1 MKRGAGGRILREEIF
16 ITVRYYKSEN
26 RWYSLNTINFEEFGF
41 DPLSAQTENAI
52 IHGKKGSRSREI
64 CRGLDANVGQFV
76 DK

>member
-1 MKRGAGGRILREEIF
+1 MGHKWREGG
-16 ITVRYYKSEN
+16 
-26 RWYSLNTINFEEFGF
+26 EEFGF
-41 DPLSAQTENAI
+41 NPLSAQTENAI